1 MEKETKNWKNTIKIV
16 MMTIFIFLTLVIIF
30 YFIRNAVILNR
41 LTNLLN
47 SNINSNNYFYKYTIK
62 DEERYAQ
69 ITKYKKDN
77 QFLIESV
84 AYYKGEAGG
93 TIIVYCDGNEVTT
106 IQNNQTISVEKA
118 EDVNYNELLSDVIGL
133 SQYTEWTT
141 PDMIFNSEIIYDKS
155 ENTYLIV
162 YHGEKCWVN
171 AENGFPTRIILGEEF
186 QKFTFEFNQVTDEEM
201 ENYFISAQSK
211 T

>member
-41 LTNLLN
+41 LTDLLN
-47 SNINSNNYFYKYTIK
+47 SNINSNNYFYECTIK
-62 DEERYAQ
+62 DEERYAE

-77 QFLIESV
+77 QFLLESI

-171 AENGFPTRIILGEEF
+171 VENGFPTRIISGDEF
-186 QKFTFEFNQVTDEEM
+186 QEFTFEFNQVTDEEM